1 MALIALVGL
10 VVRMGQQ
17 VGLQVAPLVEAALAH
32 GTLVRALL
40 HVQDL
45 VDGQGPRLAEPFS
58 AVGAFERLLFRM
70 NIPKV
75 KVWSYNGILLK
86 AKLFYNKGRSVRP
99 FMSVF
104 SDNLGM

>member
-1 MALIALVGL
+1 MSQLVPPQVTVAPEHLMALIALVGL

-45 VDGQGPRLAEPFS
+45 VDGQGPRLAE
-58 AVGAFERLLFRM
+58 ALATVGTFERFLFRM
-70 NIPKV
+70 NIPEV

-86 AKLFYNKGRSVRP
+86 III
-99 FMSVF
+99 
-104 SDNLGM
+104 